1 MVVDVASGAG
11 VRKPA
16 NGLSDAGVGEPGDAP
31 CRTLQEDRPKM
42 GPIARLSRLAALSPG
57 SGAIGLMNGTLR
69 STAPYVDDGSTVF
82 KALNPCLS

>member
-1 MVVDVASGAG
+1 MVVDEASGAG

-42 GPIARLSRLAALSPG
+42 GPIAALPAG
-57 SGAIGLMNGTLR
+57 GTFARSGAIGLMNGTLR
-69 STAPYVDDGSTVF
+69 STAPYVDDGSTIF